1 MFAAVGAVL
10 VAASLADPLALLAD
24 DSWFYVVI
32 GRNVAA
38 GHGITF
44 DRVMGT
50 NGFQPLWGAVVA
62 ATALVARVV
71 GVDTPLGL
79 ARMVLLVGW
88 VPLGVALWRLDRLLG
103 RLGVRP
109 AGIAA
114 AAGLVLAYLGGPLG
128 TLGSEANLHLL
139 LVVLV
144 VERLVAMG
152 ERRAPTTGQAAALG
166 ALLGLMVLGRLDSG
180 FVAVA
185 AFVVLVV
192 GGAAPRAVAARAAL
206 VAGATAAAVTA
217 PYFAWNLVRFGHLM
231 PIAGAIKVD
240 LGRLGVDPEAV
251 GATGFALAALA
262 GAAAV
267 AAFAGRRPTRPQ
279 LLAVA
284 PVLAGGLVST
294 AIYLVAGVG
303 RYTDLDWYRMPLLV
317 AAAVLVGLAVT
328 RLSALRPVVVDV
340 VAWSVVVALLAGTLV
355 VVEFGRLRGANHDH
369 WHPVAEFSEE
379 VGALVPPDE
388 VIATLDFPG
397 VLAAFSGRKV
407 VALDGLT
414 GDYAFQDD
422 LRDLGGACALA
433 RRGVRWITVDD
444 LDRLRT
450 PDGRVPGPDDLPP
463 FTVAL
468 SSWLHHVDVGTVE
481 LRPGDLALD
490 DPTTGLSLW
499 QLTPQ
504 CP

>member
-1 MFAAVGAVL
+1 VFAAVGAVL

-152 ERRAPTTGQAAALG
+152 GG
-166 ALLGLMVLGRLDSG
+166 GR
-180 FVAVA
+180 
-185 AFVVLVV
+185 
-192 GGAAPRAVAARAAL
+192 PPPAR
-206 VAGATAAAVTA
+206 
-217 PYFAWNLVRFGHLM
+217 P
-231 PIAGAIKVD
+231 P
-240 LGRLGVDPEAV
+240 P
-251 GATGFALAALA
+251 
-262 GAAAV
+262 
-267 AAFAGRRPTRPQ
+267 
-279 LLAVA
+279 
-284 PVLAGGLVST
+284 
-294 AIYLVAGVG
+294 
-303 RYTDLDWYRMPLLV
+303 
-317 AAAVLVGLAVT
+317 
-328 RLSALRPVVVDV
+328 SARCS
-340 VAWSVVVALLAGTLV
+340 A
-355 VVEFGRLRGANHDH
+355 
-369 WHPVAEFSEE
+369 
-379 VGALVPPDE
+379 
-388 VIATLDFPG
+388 
-397 VLAAFSGRKV
+397 
-407 VALDGLT
+407 
-414 GDYAFQDD
+414 
-422 LRDLGGACALA
+422 
-433 RRGVRWITVDD
+433 
-444 LDRLRT
+444 
-450 PDGRVPGPDDLPP
+450 
-463 FTVAL
+463 
-468 SSWLHHVDVGTVE
+468 
-481 LRPGDLALD
+481 
-490 DPTTGLSLW
+490 
-499 QLTPQ
+499 
-504 CP
+504 